1 MAFIATPAFSNL
13 YRGGLLT
20 TATVPITNGVSTT
33 VFPTNDPT
41 FITASNMPFNPYEMG
56 ITSSAAN
63 GMFGMAV
70 GMNETTR
77 IVTAPSSE
85 KKPILDPFDPAAV
98 VPLPNQLEDQFGPF
112 TTSVWK
118 RNERERFR
126 VRCVNDGYQRLRKHL
141 PVAEDEKR
149 LSKVDTLRLAIR
161 YIRHLAEIVRNDQ
174 HLIHCR
180 CFENFTEQSEGHV
193 QILLAANGRRH

>member
-13 YRGGLLT
+13 YSSGLLT
-20 TATVPITNGVSTT
+20 TASLP
-33 VFPTNDPT
+33 
-41 FITASNMPFNPYEMG
+41 SNSSATILDTSGADSAFLTGQTLPFNPYEVVL
-56 ITSSAAN
+56 SSGQMHHQHHQSVVEAISLN
-63 GMFGMAV
+63 Q
-70 GMNETTR
+70 TD
-77 IVTAPSSE
+77 

-98 VPLPNQLEDQFGPF
+98 VPLPSQLEDQFGPF

-126 VRCVNDGYQRLRKHL
+126 VRCVNDGYQKLRRHL

-161 YIRHLAEIVRNDQ
+161 YIRHLSEIVRNEM
-174 HLIHCR
+174 HLHHCR

-193 QILLAANGRRH
+193 QIYLAANGRRI